1 MGLYIL
7 HPIFYLKKK
16 MSVVDVHVSVCLMS
30 VSVRPSVCVCL
41 QKKAFSVF
49 VLFGGFLTAEG
60 NISELFMYIFSL
72 CH

>member
-41 QKKAFSVF
+41 QKKAFSIF
-49 VLFGGFLTAEG
+49 ALLGF
-60 NISELFMYIFSL
+60 FF
-72 CH
+72 